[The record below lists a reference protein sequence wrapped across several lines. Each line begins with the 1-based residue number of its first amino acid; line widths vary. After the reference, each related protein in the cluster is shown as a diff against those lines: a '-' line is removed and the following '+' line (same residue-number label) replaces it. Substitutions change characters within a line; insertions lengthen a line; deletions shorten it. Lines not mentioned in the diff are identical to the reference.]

1 MRRLAALVS
10 CLPLIAGAGEP
21 PTSAIASA
29 HPLAT
34 EAGRQVL
41 AQGGNAFDA
50 AIAVAAVLGVV
61 EPYSAGLGGGGFW
74 LLHRADG
81 KEIVIDARERAPLA
95 ATPQMYLADSGE
107 PDPAASL
114 TGARAAAIPGQ
125 PAAFAHIAAHYGR
138 LPLKLSL
145 APAIALAKDGFS
157 VTPRYRS
164 QAAMRLTDLTRD
176 DGAADIFL
184 HENDVPPL
192 HHRIRQPA
200 LAQTLSVLA
209 ARGAD
214 GFYRGE
220 VAERLVAAVRA
231 GGGIWRQE
239 DLLQYRVEERAPL
252 KLDVGG
258 LRLTTVPP
266 PGGGLVVAEILA
278 LLDMPRWR
286 KLASPQREQQ
296 LIEAMR
302 LAYRDRA
309 QYLGDPA
316 FTKIDAEALLAPAR
330 IAALRREMPRG
341 RAGVSA
347 PLPRAGDGRDTTHL
361 SVLDAHGNR
370 VSATLSI
377 NGPFGAAFVAG
388 DTGVL
393 LNNEMDDFVAKP
405 GSPNL
410 YGLVGSAANAIAP
423 GKRPQSSMSPSF
435 VEDEDRVLIVG
446 TPGGSRIISMVAQT
460 ALAFAQGGDALKAWL
475 HQPRF
480 HHQYLPD
487 VVEHE
492 PLALA
497 KVRKTLV
504 AQGYT
509 LKAVER
515 PYGNMQA
522 ILWLRRDGRVIA
534 ASDPRGEG
542 AAVVISGSG
551 EQKQKRRAP

>member
-1 MRRLAALVS
+1 MRRLAALVL
-10 CLPLIAGAGEP
+10 CLPLAAAGDP
-21 PTSAIASA
+21 PASAIASA

-61 EPYSAGLGGGGFW
+61 EPFSAGLGGGGFW

-81 KEIVIDARERAPLA
+81 QEIVVDARERAPLA
-95 ATPQMYLADSGE
+95 ATPDMYLGDNGE

-125 PAAFAHIAAHYGR
+125 PAAFAHIAAQYGR
-138 LPLKLSL
+138 LPLSASL
-145 APAIALAKDGFS
+145 APAIALAHSGFA
-157 VTPRYRS
+157 VTSRYRS
-164 QAAMRLTDLTRD
+164 QAAMRLPDLTRD
-176 DGAADIFL
+176 DHAAEIFL
-184 HENDVPPL
+184 HEEDAPPL

-200 LAQTLSVLA
+200 LARTLSELA
-209 ARGAD
+209 AKGAD
-214 GFYRGE
+214 GFYRGP
-220 VAERLVAAVRA
+220 VAERMVAAVRA
-231 GGGIWRQE
+231 GGGIWQRE
-239 DLLQYRVEERAPL
+239 DLAQYRVIERPPL
-252 KLDVGG
+252 RLDFGDM
-258 LRLTTVPP
+258 RLTTVPP
-266 PGGGLVVAEILA
+266 PGGGLVVAETLA
-278 LLDMPRWR
+278 LLDVPRWL

-316 FTKIDAEALLAPAR
+316 FAKIDVEQLLAPAR

-341 RAGVSA
+341 RAGASA

-361 SVLDAHGNR
+361 SVLDADGNR
-370 VSATLSI
+370 VAATLSI

-388 DTGVL
+388 ETGVL

-435 VEDEDRVLIVG
+435 IEDDGRVLIVG
-446 TPGGSRIISMVAQT
+446 TPGGSRIISMVTQT
-460 ALAFAQGGDALKAWL
+460 ALAFAQGGVALKTWL
-475 HQPRF
+475 HRPRF

-487 VVEHE
+487 AVEYE

-504 AQGYT
+504 ARGYS
-509 LKAVER
+509 LKAVAR

-522 ILWLRRDGRVIA
+522 ILWLKRGGRVLA

-542 AAVVISGSG
+542 AAIVIPS
-551 EQKQKRRAP
+551 EAPKQKRRAP

>member
-1 MRRLAALVS
+1 MRRLAALVL
-10 CLPLIAGAGEP
+10 CLPLAAAAGNP
-21 PTSAIASA
+21 PASAIASA

-81 KEIVIDARERAPLA
+81 QEIVVDARERAPLA
-95 ATPQMYLADSGE
+95 ATPDMYLGDNGE

-125 PAAFAHIAAHYGR
+125 PAAFAHIAAQYGH
-138 LPLKLSL
+138 LPLSASL
-145 APAIALAKDGFS
+145 APAIALAEDGFS

-164 QAAMRLTDLTRD
+164 QAAMRLADLTRD
-176 DGAADIFL
+176 DRTAEIFL
-184 HENDVPPL
+184 HEYDTPPL

-200 LAQTLSVLA
+200 LARTLSELA
-209 ARGAD
+209 AKGAD

-220 VAERLVAAVRA
+220 TAERLVAAVRA
-231 GGGIWRQE
+231 AGGIWQRG
-239 DLLQYRVEERAPL
+239 DLRQYRVIERAPL
-252 KLDVGG
+252 KLDFGRM
-258 LRLTTVPP
+258 RLTTVPP
-266 PGGGLVVAEILA
+266 PGGGLVVAETLA
-278 LLDMPRWR
+278 LLDVPRWL

-316 FTKIDAEALLAPAR
+316 FAKIDVERLLAPAR

-341 RAGVSA
+341 HAGVSA

-361 SVLDAHGNR
+361 SVLDAEGNR

-388 DTGVL
+388 ETGVL

-410 YGLVGSAANAIAP
+410 YGLVGSTANAIAP

-435 VEDEDRVLIVG
+435 IEDDGRVLIVG
-446 TPGGSRIISMVAQT
+446 TPGGSRIISMLTQT
-460 ALAFAQGGDALKAWL
+460 ALAFAQGGAAIKTWL

-497 KVRKTLV
+497 SVRKTLV
-504 AQGYT
+504 ARGYA
-509 LKAVER
+509 LKAVAR
-515 PYGNMQA
+515 PYGNMQGV
-522 ILWLRRDGRVIA
+522 LWLKAGGRVLA

-542 AAVVISGSG
+542 AAIVIPSDAP
-551 EQKQKRRAP
+551 KRKRRAP

>member
-1 MRRLAALVS
+1 MRRLAALLL
-10 CLPLIAGAGEP
+10 CLPIAVGAGEP
-21 PTSAIASA
+21 PASAIASA

-41 AQGGNAFDA
+41 ARGGNAFDA

-61 EPYSAGLGGGGFW
+61 EPYSAGIGGGGFW

-81 KEIVIDARERAPLA
+81 HEIVVDARERAPLA
-95 ATPQMYLADSGE
+95 ATADMYLAENGE

-114 TGARAAAIPGQ
+114 AGARAAAIPGQ
-125 PAAFAHIAAHYGR
+125 PAAFAHIATQYGR
-138 LPLKLSL
+138 LPLGESLS
-145 APAIALAKDGFS
+145 PAIALANNGFA

-164 QAAMRLTDLTRD
+164 QAAMRLADLTGD
-176 DGAADIFL
+176 DHAADIFL

-200 LAQTLSVLA
+200 LARTLAELA
-209 ARGAD
+209 AKGAD
-214 GFYRGE
+214 GFYRGA

-231 GGGIWRQE
+231 AGGIWQQD
-239 DLLQYRVEERAPL
+239 DLAQYRVIERAPL
-252 KLDVGG
+252 KLDLGG
-258 LRLTTVPP
+258 MRLTTVPP
-266 PGGGLVVAEILA
+266 PGGGIVVAETLA
-278 LLDMPRWR
+278 LLDVPRWR
-286 KLASPQREQQ
+286 KLPSPQREQQ

-316 FTKIDAEALLAPAR
+316 FTKIEVAELLAPAR

-341 RAGVSA
+341 RAGSSA
-347 PLPRAGDGRDTTHL
+347 PLPQAGNGRDTTHL
-361 SVLDAHGNR
+361 SVLDAQGNR

-410 YGLVGSAANAIAP
+410 YGLVGSVANAVAP
-423 GKRPQSSMSPSF
+423 GKRPLSSMSPSF
-435 VEDEDRVLIVG
+435 IEDDTRVLIVG
-446 TPGGSRIISMVAQT
+446 TPGGSRIISMVAQA
-460 ALAFAQGGDALKAWL
+460 ALAFAQGGAALKTWL

-497 KVRKTLV
+497 KVRKTLR
-504 AQGYT
+504 AQGYS
-509 LKAVER
+509 LKAVDR

-522 ILWLRRDGRVIA
+522 ILWLKAGGRVLA

-542 AAVVISGSG
+542 AAVVIPGG
-551 EQKQKRRAP
+551 LKQKRRAP

>member
-1 MRRLAALVS
+1 MRRLAALVL
-10 CLPLIAGAGEP
+10 CLPLAAAGDP
-21 PTSAIASA
+21 PASAIASA

-61 EPYSAGLGGGGFW
+61 EPFSAGLGGGGFW

-81 KEIVIDARERAPLA
+81 QEIVVDARERAPLA
-95 ATPQMYLADSGE
+95 ATPDMFLGDNGE

-125 PAAFAHIAAHYGR
+125 PAAFAHIAAQYGR
-138 LPLKLSL
+138 LPLSASL
-145 APAIALAKDGFS
+145 APAIALAHSGFA
-157 VTPRYRS
+157 VTSRYRS
-164 QAAMRLTDLTRD
+164 QTAMRLADLTRD
-176 DGAADIFL
+176 DRTAEIFL
-184 HENDVPPL
+184 HEYDAPPL

-200 LAQTLSVLA
+200 LARTLSELA
-209 ARGAD
+209 AKGAD
-214 GFYRGE
+214 GFYRGP
-220 VAERLVAAVRA
+220 VAERMVAAVRA
-231 GGGIWRQE
+231 GGGIWQRE
-239 DLLQYRVEERAPL
+239 DLAQYRVIERPPL
-252 KLDVGG
+252 RLDFGRM
-258 LRLTTVPP
+258 RLTTVPP
-266 PGGGLVVAEILA
+266 PGGGLVVAETLA
-278 LLDMPRWR
+278 LLDVPRWL

-316 FTKIDAEALLAPAR
+316 FAKIDVEQLLAPAR

-361 SVLDAHGNR
+361 SVLDADGNR
-370 VSATLSI
+370 VAATLSI

-388 DTGVL
+388 ETGVL

-435 VEDEDRVLIVG
+435 IEDDGRVLIVG
-446 TPGGSRIISMVAQT
+446 TPGGSRIISMLTQT
-460 ALAFAQGGDALKAWL
+460 ALAFARGGAALRTWL

-497 KVRKTLV
+497 SVRKTLV
-504 AQGYT
+504 ARGYA
-509 LKAVER
+509 LKAVAR
-515 PYGNMQA
+515 PYGNMQG
-522 ILWLRRDGRVIA
+522 ILWLKTGGRVLA

-542 AAVVISGSG
+542 AAIVIPSDAP
-551 EQKQKRRAP
+551 KQKRRAP

>member
-1 MRRLAALVS
+1 MRRLAALFL
-10 CLPLIAGAGEP
+10 CLPLAVYAGEP
-21 PTSAIASA
+21 PASAIASA

-34 EAGRQVL
+34 AAGRQVL
-41 AQGGNAFDA
+41 AGGGNAFDA

-61 EPYSAGLGGGGFW
+61 EPYSAGIGGGGFW

-81 KEIVIDARERAPLA
+81 HEAVIDARERAPLA
-95 ATPQMYLADSGE
+95 ATADMYLAENGE
-107 PDPAASL
+107 PDPTASL

-125 PAAFAHIAAHYGR
+125 PAAFAHIAAQYGR
-138 LPLKLSL
+138 LPLRESL
-145 APAIALAKDGFS
+145 APAIALANNGFA
-157 VTPRYRS
+157 VTPRYRT
-164 QAAMRLTDLTRD
+164 QAAMRLADLTGD
-176 DGAADIFL
+176 DRAAEIFL

-200 LAQTLSVLA
+200 LAQTLAELGA
-209 ARGAD
+209 KGAD
-214 GFYRGE
+214 GFYRGA
-220 VAERLVAAVRA
+220 VAERLVTAVRA
-231 GGGIWRQE
+231 AGGIWQQD
-239 DLLQYRVEERAPL
+239 DLAQYRVIERAPL
-252 KLDVGG
+252 RLDLGG
-258 LRLTTVPP
+258 MRLTTVPP
-266 PGGGLVVAEILA
+266 PGGGVVVAEILA
-278 LLDMPRWR
+278 LLDVPRWR
-286 KLASPQREQQ
+286 KLPSPQREQQ

-316 FTKIDAEALLAPAR
+316 FTEIDVAELLAPAR

-341 RAGVSA
+341 RAGSSA
-347 PLPRAGDGRDTTHL
+347 PLPQAGNGRDTTHL
-361 SVLDAHGNR
+361 SVLDAQGNR

-435 VEDEDRVLIVG
+435 IEDDTRVLIVG
-446 TPGGSRIISMVAQT
+446 TPGGSRIISMVAQA
-460 ALAFAQGGDALKAWL
+460 ALAFARGGAALNTWL

-497 KVRKTLV
+497 KVRKTLR
-504 AQGYT
+504 AQGYS
-509 LKAVER
+509 LKAVDR

-522 ILWLRRDGRVIA
+522 ILWLKAGGRVLA

-542 AAVVISGSG
+542 AAVVIPGG
-551 EQKQKRRAP
+551 LKQKRRAP

>member
-1 MRRLAALVS
+1 MRRLAALVL
-10 CLPLIAGAGEP
+10 CLPLAAAAGNP
-21 PTSAIASA
+21 PASAIASA

-81 KEIVIDARERAPLA
+81 QEIVVDARERAPLA
-95 ATPQMYLADSGE
+95 ATPDMYLGDNGE

-125 PAAFAHIAAHYGR
+125 PAAFAHIAAQYGR
-138 LPLKLSL
+138 LPLSASL
-145 APAIALAKDGFS
+145 APAIALAEDGFS

-164 QAAMRLTDLTRD
+164 QAAMRLADLTRD
-176 DGAADIFL
+176 DRTAEIFL
-184 HENDVPPL
+184 HEYDVPPL

-200 LAQTLSVLA
+200 LARTLSELA
-209 ARGAD
+209 AKGAD

-220 VAERLVAAVRA
+220 TAERLVAAVRA
-231 GGGIWRQE
+231 AGGIWQRG
-239 DLLQYRVEERAPL
+239 DLRQYRVIERAPL
-252 KLDVGG
+252 KLDFGRM
-258 LRLTTVPP
+258 RLTTVPP
-266 PGGGLVVAEILA
+266 PGGGLVVAETLA
-278 LLDMPRWR
+278 LLDVPRWL

-316 FTKIDAEALLAPAR
+316 FAKIDVEQLLAPAR

-361 SVLDAHGNR
+361 SVLDAEGNR

-388 DTGVL
+388 ETGVL

-435 VEDEDRVLIVG
+435 IEDDGRVLIVG
-446 TPGGSRIISMVAQT
+446 TPGGSRIISMLTQT
-460 ALAFAQGGDALKAWL
+460 ALAFAQGGAAIKTWL

-497 KVRKTLV
+497 SVRKTLV
-504 AQGYT
+504 ARGYA
-509 LKAVER
+509 LKAVAR
-515 PYGNMQA
+515 PYGNMQGV
-522 ILWLRRDGRVIA
+522 LWLKAGGRVLA

-542 AAVVISGSG
+542 AAIVIPSDAP
-551 EQKQKRRAP
+551 KRKRRAP